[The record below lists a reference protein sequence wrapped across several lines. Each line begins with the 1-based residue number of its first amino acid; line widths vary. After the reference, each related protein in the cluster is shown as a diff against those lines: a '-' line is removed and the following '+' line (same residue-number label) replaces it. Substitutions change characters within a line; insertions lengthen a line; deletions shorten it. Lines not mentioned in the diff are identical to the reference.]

1 MHGLRKWQIS
11 EGYDRI
17 LSRLNCF
24 SRLALTSK
32 KVKATRRDTQGAS
45 KTPQAC
51 VIIARLYVEPDMSLT
66 TLTFLTR
73 AYFLRMIL
81 KLASYRSYF
90 FNFEIQQYLSSC
102 RGLVAKFRIFD

>member
-1 MHGLRKWQIS
+1 MI

-32 KVKATRRDTQGAS
+32 NVKATRRDTQEGAS

-73 AYFLRMIL
+73 ACFLRMLL
-81 KLASYRSYF
+81 KLASYRSYY
-90 FNFEIQQYLSSC
+90 FNFEIQ
-102 RGLVAKFRIFD
+102 